1 MMSDPTKNAAAQKK
15 EKSQSEN
22 PQEREPFS
30 EPAEAEAAPP
40 EVASEPG
47 PEQLKEIIAALQ
59 TEIEQQKNQTLRV
72 IADMDNLRK
81 RTEREKEDIK
91 KYAITKFAADL
102 INGIDNFER
111 ALGAV
116 PKGAAEADP
125 ALASLMEG
133 VGMTERELKSILERH
148 GVKRIWPEGEMLNPH
163 YHQAVMEQ
171 HNPDVTAGTILQVYQ
186 AGYLI
191 EDRVLRAAMV
201 VVAKGGEKKSDKSNS
216 NPTTPKN
223 EPPSG
228 AHETQPSSQ

>member
-1 MMSDPTKNAAAQKK
+1 MSEPTKNTAPHKK
-15 EKSQSEN
+15 EKSQIQN
-22 PQEREPFS
+22 PEHS
-30 EPAEAEAAPP
+30 EPSTETTETAPP
-40 EVASEPG
+40 QGASEPG

-59 TEIEQQKNQTLRV
+59 NEIEQHKNQTLRV

-81 RTEREKEDIK
+81 RTEREKDEIK

-116 PKGAAEADP
+116 PAGAAEADP
-125 ALASLMEG
+125 ALASLIEG

-163 YHQAVMEQ
+163 FHQAMMEQ
-171 HNPDVTAGTILQVYQ
+171 HNPDVAAGTILQVYQ

-216 NPTTPKN
+216 NTPSSAKN

-228 AHETQPSSQ
+228 PQETQTSAN